1 MSEQGRE
8 GPELCVGS
16 CHGFAPSSGAN
27 LPTTWGTQVTEA
39 VGSVPC
45 LERSSST
52 VPTGDALVRHAKGLS
67 QDTFK
72 IPLTLPVTS
81 QCKEYLRPLKKF
93 LRKLNLPKDLPQ
105 KKRIKYTKQSL
116 EALGGHINTFLQH
129 YCRAW
134 EIKHWKKMLWRFVSL
149 FSELE
154 AKQLRRLYK
163 YTKTNQTA
171 KFLAALCPLD
181 APERSLLANQE
192 DCLPRLCSAWGL
204 HGNISGMKERL
215 SKMQAPGQEVV
226 MLEEPRSSH
235 CSRGDSLRK
244 LPQKPKL
251 KKKRIKE
258 RLESPKS
265 CS

>member
-1 MSEQGRE
+1 MEARDGQGGE
-8 GPELCVGS
+8 GDKPLEK
-16 CHGFAPSSGAN
+16 
-27 LPTTWGTQVTEA
+27 

-52 VPTGDALVRHAKGLS
+52 VPAGDALVRHAKGLS

-72 IPLTLPVTS
+72 I
-81 QCKEYLRPLKKF
+81 CKEYLRPLKKF

-105 KKRIKYTKQSL
+105 KKRVKRMKQSL
-116 EALGGHINTFLQH
+116 EALGDHINTFLQH

-134 EIKHWKKMLWRFVSL
+134 EMKHWKKMLWRFVSL

-171 KFLAALCPLD
+171 KFLLALAPDSREAA
-181 APERSLLANQE
+181 AVS
-192 DCLPRLCSAWGL
+192 
-204 HGNISGMKERL
+204 
-215 SKMQAPGQEVV
+215 
-226 MLEEPRSSH
+226 
-235 CSRGDSLRK
+235 DSLK
-244 LPQKPKL
+244 KFPQTPKL

-258 RLESPKS
+258 SPETPKS
-265 CS
+265 YP